1 MATSASF
8 YGVEGAQGPQRK
20 YKSRSYRWKC
30 KKVREA
36 MTESPISKE
45 EVRKIDD
52 YLKAY
57 QLNRRLLRLDR
68 YEREYLGYRETVD
81 EVMGDGALARAKM
94 YEIRHFIMEM
104 ANSDEKLLLY
114 YHYIRG
120 ESVEKCGELL
130 GISRASAFR
139 LKKKALELASIKRA
153 LAI

>member
-1 MATSASF
+1 
-8 YGVEGAQGPQRK
+8 
-20 YKSRSYRWKC
+20 
-30 KKVREA
+30 